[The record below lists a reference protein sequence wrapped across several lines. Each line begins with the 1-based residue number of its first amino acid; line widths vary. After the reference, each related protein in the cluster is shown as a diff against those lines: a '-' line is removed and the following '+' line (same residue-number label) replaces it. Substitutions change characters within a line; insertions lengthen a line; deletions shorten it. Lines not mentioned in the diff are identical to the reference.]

1 MAYYFLFPE
10 IDATMYSHPDR
21 VDMNSGGDEILEIVK
36 ERGNTDQNH
45 YPSRI
50 AIKFKE
56 EEIASV
62 ISDTIG
68 GDDFLNTKVNLQLTS
83 VQAKNLTA
91 TQLLEVYAI
100 SQSWNEGTNKYLNL
114 PSQSN
119 GISWKF
125 RDNSIVATAWNT
137 SSLGG
142 IGTSAIEYGFIIENY
157 EDAVGTTG
165 SIVSSSDI
173 GGPITPGGGVWY
185 TGSGFQTSQQFL
197 SGDNLDTNFDVTDIV
212 AKFSQ
217 SYFNDAQY
225 PTGISNQGFLIKQI
239 DSVESNVS
247 TSFGELQ
254 YFSQDTHTI
263 YPPRLAFRWN
273 DAVNQTNQYDTGS
286 RVLSGSVHV
295 SLYNNQPE
303 YNQNASPKFRF
314 HIRDKFPTRTF
325 TTSSNYIQNRRF
337 KAGDDCLYSI
347 RDAFSEEEIIPF
359 DPGYTQLSHDAE
371 SSFFKLYMNGLQPER
386 YYRILIKHTNQDGIT
401 IYDDDYFFKVVR

>member
-21 VDMNSGGDEILEIVK
+21 VDMNTGGDEILELVK
-36 ERGNTDQNH
+36 ERGNTDQYY

-56 EEIASV
+56 EEIASL
-62 ISDTIG
+62 ISDTIS
-68 GDDFLNTKVNLQLTS
+68 GDDFLNAKVNLQLTS
-83 VQAKNLTA
+83 VQAKNLTS

-114 PSQSN
+114 PSASN
-119 GISWKF
+119 GITWKF
-125 RDNSIVATAWNT
+125 RDNSITATAWNT

-142 IGTSAIEYGFIIENY
+142 IGTSAVEYGFIIDKW

-165 SIVSSSDI
+165 SIVSSSDN

-185 TGSGFQTSQQFL
+185 TGSGFQANQQFL
-197 SGDNLDTNFDVTDIV
+197 AGNSLDTNFDVTNIV
-212 AKFSQ
+212 TKFSQ
-217 SYFNDAQY
+217 SYFNDEQY

-263 YPPRLAFRWN
+263 YPPKLCFKW
-273 DAVNQTNQYDTGS
+273 DDSKYDQNYANTASGKIKA
-286 RVLSGSVHV
+286 SGSLNVL
-295 SLYNNQPE
+295 LYNNKKE
-303 YNQNASPKFRF
+303 YNQNDEALFRF
-314 HIRDKFPTRTF
+314 HVRDKYPTRTF
-325 TTSSNYIQNRRF
+325 STTSNYLNVGYLLST
-337 KAGDDCLYSI
+337 AYYSI
-347 RDAFSEEEIIPF
+347 RDAHSEEEIIPF
-359 DPGYTQLSHDAE
+359 DTSYTKISADQE
-371 SSFFKLYMNGLQPER
+371 SSYFKFYMNGLQPER
-386 YYRILIKHTNQDGIT
+386 YYRILIKHTNNDGIT
-401 IYDDDYFFKVVR
+401 IYDEDYFFL